1 MSTFRS
7 FVTAFCAAT
16 VFAGGVELL
25 CPKGRMTK
33 TVKYALSVFML
44 FCIVSAA
51 LLFTGTKIKLDT
63 PSVNIEKT
71 DMSALAARQTF
82 AEALR
87 RENIEFSEITVCTDK
102 SDDGSISITEVTVYT
117 SESEERI
124 TEIIGSDDYDVRIV
138 YE

>member
-1 MSTFRS
+1 MNSFRA

-25 CPKGRMTK
+25 CPKGRMSK
-33 TVKYALSVFML
+33 TVRYALSVFML

-51 LLFTGTKIKLDT
+51 MLFTGTKIKPDIPT
-63 PSVNIEKT
+63 VNIEKN
-71 DMSALAARQTF
+71 DMSAVAARQTF

-87 RENIEFSEITVCTDK
+87 REGIDFSEITVCTDK

-117 SESEERI
+117 SVSEERI
-124 TEIIGSDDYDVRIV
+124 NEIIGSDDYDVRVI